1 MCMYIYIYG
10 ICIYIYIYIHSHAVQ
25 WPISSWENDDKVNGW
40 NGVCQFQH
48 ETQRLHTC
56 ISR

>member
-1 MCMYIYIYG
+1 MGYVYTYIYIY
-10 ICIYIYIYIHSHAVQ
+10 SHAVQ